1 MKMIK
6 IGPEGTHFLFPLLSA
21 LFSQGVLRNF
31 AARPFW
37 RFLRKVI
44 EQPFGYEK
52 GRKFQRK
59 NMIFRKSVVDFMGEV
74 GYTVSGAKWSKMAL
88 KWSGGEAHDR

>member
-6 IGPEGTHFLFPLLSA
+6 IGPEGTHFLFTV
-21 LFSQGVLRNF
+21 LFSLFTKGVLRNF

-59 NMIFRKSVVDFMGEV
+59 KYDFSEIC
-74 GYTVSGAKWSKMAL
+74 
-88 KWSGGEAHDR
+88 R